1 MQVGDTVR
9 NIFEVRTNPVVN
21 ESRGWS
27 PIPVG
32 HFGIVTKVRQT
43 NLNSQHSDDG
53 KGDVYVDVLL
63 AVDGEAVR
71 CGNYH
76 SGTFEVVDDRRHRN
90 YVL

>member
-9 NIFEVRTNPVVN
+9 NILEVRTNPVVN

-32 HFGIVTKVRQT
+32 HFGIVTKVKQ
-43 NLNSQHSDDG
+43 SDHNH
-53 KGDVYVDVLL
+53 VYVDVLL

-76 SGTFEVVDDRRHRN
+76 SGTFEVVDDRQHRN